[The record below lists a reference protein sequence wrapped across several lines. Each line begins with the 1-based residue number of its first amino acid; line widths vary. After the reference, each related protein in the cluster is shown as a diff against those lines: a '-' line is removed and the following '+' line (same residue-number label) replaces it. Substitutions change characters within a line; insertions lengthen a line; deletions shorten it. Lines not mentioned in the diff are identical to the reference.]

1 MESFFPSLKTQRSA
15 RKVYR
20 TRDDARDDI
29 FDDIEPF
36 SNPRRRHSKLGC
48 SAPWSS
54 SPAP

>member
-20 TRDDARDDI
+20 TRDDARADI